1 MAQKLAGISQPVI
14 AQVEAL
20 ADVRR
25 ARDAAFDLAGA
36 LGFDS
41 QPCEEIAL
49 AVTELGTNLLRHA
62 SGGTI
67 TVISVETDARR
78 GIRIESQDAGPGIS
92 DIERALTDGYS
103 TIGGL
108 GMGLG
113 TVNRLMDELDLYPG
127 ERGGLHVTCQR
138 WVRPSTLL
146 AFDRRLAFGVAT
158 RPRRHCD
165 ENGDAFL
172 IKQWEGHALVGVID
186 GLGHGP
192 FAHRASQAA
201 RQYLETHFDQPLE
214 RLFRGTGRACRAT
227 RGVVMALAL
236 FDFARNVVRIAN
248 IGNIE
253 VRLLEPSGTT
263 NPILRRGIVGLNAPE
278 AIVVE
283 LSWSPKSVLILHSD
297 GLSTRGDRTP
307 FEPALNESVSKTAQH
322 LLLTFGKPEDDATV
336 VVVGNA
342 T

>member
-1 MAQKLAGISQPVI
+1 MAQKLADISQPVI
-14 AQVEAL
+14 VQVDAL

-25 ARDAAFDLAGA
+25 ARCAAFDLAAA
-36 LGFDS
+36 LGFDNS
-41 QPCEEIAL
+41 RCEEISL

-67 TVISVETDARR
+67 TVTSVETDSRR
-78 GIRIESQDAGPGIS
+78 GIRVESQDAGPGIA

-103 TIGGL
+103 TAGGL

-113 TVNRLMDELDLYPG
+113 TVNRLMDELDFYPG
-127 ERGGLHVTCQR
+127 KPCHR
-138 WVRPSTLL
+138 WLRPAKSL

-158 RPRRHCD
+158 RPRRHYD

-172 IKQWEGHALVGVID
+172 IKQWEDHALVGVID

-214 RLFRGTGRACRAT
+214 KLFRGTGRACRAT
-227 RGVVMALAL
+227 RGVVMALSL
-236 FDFARNVVRIAN
+236 FDFTRNVVRIAN
-248 IGNIE
+248 VGNIE
-253 VRLLEPSGTT
+253 VLLLEPAGLTS
-263 NPILRRGIVGLNAPE
+263 PILRRGIVGLNAPE
-278 AIVVE
+278 AVVTE
-283 LSWSPKSVLILHSD
+283 FPWTPKSVLILHSD
-297 GLSTRGDRTP
+297 GLSPRGNRSQ
-307 FEPALNESVSKTAQH
+307 FAPAANETVSKTAQR
-322 LLLTFGKPEDDATV
+322 LLLAFGKPEDDATV

-342 T
+342 P